1 MATSRREFLSTAGRV
16 VVAMPAGWVL
26 LQAGCGGS
34 DANGAQCDDENGV
47 VLTGSELTVTSAC
60 ADGHVHSFQI
70 TSQQLV
76 SPPSAGLSGPTTEDD
91 AHAHQVSLTQSE
103 VQQIQAGETIN
114 KITNNVNGHTHVF
127 RFRKS

>member
-1 MATSRREFLSTAGRV
+1 MSSSRREFLTNAI
-16 VVAMPAGWVL
+16 VALPAGWVL
-26 LQAGCGGS
+26 LQAGCGGG
-34 DANGAQCDDENGV
+34 DENGAQCDDENGV

-76 SPPSAGLSGPTTEDD
+76 SPPASGLSAATTEDD
-91 AHAHQVSLTQSE
+91 NHVHQVSLSQSE
-103 VQQIQAGETIN
+103 IQQIQAGETIN
-114 KITNNVNGHTHVF
+114 KITSNVDGHTHVF